1 MDFDMNNLMQQAQA
15 MQEKMQKMQE
25 EIANAEVTGEAGAG
39 MVKVTMNGRHDV
51 RRVELDPSLMNE
63 DKEMLEDRLAAAV
76 PDGSGG
82 WRVLSGD
89 EIGIEKLAAV
99 VKNGVDSSDAA
110 IQERVVLALLK
121 TGQGD
126 DARDHGS
133 FGIVVH

>member
-63 DKEMLEDRLAAAV
+63 DKEMLEDLLAAAV
-76 PDGSGG
+76 NDAVR
-82 WRVLSGD
+82 RV
-89 EIGIEKLAAV
+89 EAQQQEKM
-99 VKNGVDSSDAA
+99 
-110 IQERVVLALLK
+110 
-121 TGQGD
+121 QGLT
-126 DARDHGS
+126 AGMPLPPG
-133 FGIVVH
+133 FKLF